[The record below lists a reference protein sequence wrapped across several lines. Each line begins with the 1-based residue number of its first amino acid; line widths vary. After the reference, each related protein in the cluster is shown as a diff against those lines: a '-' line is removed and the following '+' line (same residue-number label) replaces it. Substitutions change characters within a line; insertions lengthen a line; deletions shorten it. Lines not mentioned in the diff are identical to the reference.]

1 MGDNELKKI
10 AVLLLSV
17 FVVSCTSEQNPV
29 SLNNNQNGIMGGT
42 LAADTDSPVRSVVA
56 IVDAKDGSSC
66 TGTLIAENIVLTAA
80 HCVKGIN
87 TRSLQIVFHKD
98 MNWVLSSKEPDIIQ
112 MYVRRVTSSVY
123 HDDYVDES
131 TEQAKPKDNV
141 LEGSFDIGL
150 LKFKGSLPEGYK
162 PIEILTDDSW
172 VDTKQEIQLFGY
184 GVHEINL
191 TDINPKLIPNLD
203 ELIETG
209 EIVCDDQLLHCSSVE
224 MFADGALRKAIAP
237 IQGFTENEF
246 VLNESAQGTCAGDS
260 GGPAFI
266 EKDSKF
272 YLYGVTSRGGGLC
285 NDYGVYGNISY
296 LNSWIQDNIPLLK

>member
-1 MGDNELKKI
+1 MGDNDLKKI
-10 AVLLLSV
+10 AVLLLFG
-17 FVVSCTSEQNPV
+17 FVVSCTSGKTPV
-29 SLNNNQNGIMGGT
+29 SGNNNQNGIMGGK
-42 LAADTDSPVRSVVA
+42 LATDSDAPVKSIVA

-80 HCVKGIN
+80 HCVKGVN
-87 TRSLQIVFHKD
+87 PKVLQIVFHKD
-98 MNWVLSSKEPDIIQ
+98 MEWVLSSKEQDIIQ
-112 MYVRRVTSSVY
+112 ENVRRVTSTVY
-123 HDDYVDES
+123 HEDYVDEE
-131 TEQAKPKDNV
+131 TEGAKPKDNI

-150 LKFKGSLPEGYK
+150 IKFKGSLPEGYK
-162 PIEILTDDSW
+162 PIDILTDDSW
-172 VDTKQEIQLFGY
+172 VDTKQEIHLFGY

-191 TDINPKLIPNLD
+191 TDINPKLIANLD

-224 MFADGALRKAIAP
+224 MFADGVLRKAVAP

-246 VLNESAQGTCAGDS
+246 LLNESSQGTCAGDS

-285 NDYGVYGNISY
+285 DDYGVYGNVSY
-296 LNSWIQDNIPLLK
+296 LYPWIQDAIPKMK